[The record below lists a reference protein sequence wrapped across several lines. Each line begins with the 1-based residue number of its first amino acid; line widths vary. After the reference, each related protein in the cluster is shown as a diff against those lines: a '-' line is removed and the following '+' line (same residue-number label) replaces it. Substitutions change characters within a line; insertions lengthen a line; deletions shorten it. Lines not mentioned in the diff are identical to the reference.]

1 MCLHRMRFIQF
12 FFFATTGRFF
22 WMGRWNFLSDSPAP
36 ENLFV
41 PPTVQFSVRSPKPLK
56 MFFQQKKNKLADS
69 QVQTS
74 ASQQMAP
81 LATGVGGSAAV
92 RRRHLSVPKVEE
104 FQDFFL
110 MSNFPVVNSRKSHR
124 GDLRVTWRGKNK
136 KTGIVAAFSVWS
148 NTNVHFIK
156 KKQIF
161 SWNAATERRCPMK
174 RKQKK
179 KRGACA

>member
-1 MCLHRMRFIQF
+1 
-12 FFFATTGRFF
+12 
-22 WMGRWNFLSDSPAP
+22 MGRWNFLSDSPAP

-104 FQDFFL
+104 FQDFFF
-110 MSNFPVVNSRKSHR
+110 NEQ
-124 GDLRVTWRGKNK
+124 
-136 KTGIVAAFSVWS
+136 FS
-148 NTNVHFIK
+148 
-156 KKQIF
+156 
-161 SWNAATERRCPMK
+161 
-174 RKQKK
+174 
-179 KRGACA
+179 GG